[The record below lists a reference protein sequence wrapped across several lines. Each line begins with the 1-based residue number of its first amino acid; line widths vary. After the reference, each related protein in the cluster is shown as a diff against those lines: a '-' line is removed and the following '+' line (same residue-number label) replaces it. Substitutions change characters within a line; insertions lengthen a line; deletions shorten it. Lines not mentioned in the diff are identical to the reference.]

1 MEITKFSVIN
11 PILRQ
16 HHNEASRIGQVKP
29 GFNRV
34 VKIVLADMDE
44 RDKFLKDTMKMKAAS
59 APWNKVFVKKDQ
71 HPVYLEEN
79 KRLRK
84 KVGELKRKQ
93 GYENKEIKIVD
104 GQLLVDNVSVDRNLF
119 FH

>member
-1 MEITKFSVIN
+1 ME
-11 PILRQ
+11 
-16 HHNEASRIGQVKP
+16 
-29 GFNRV
+29 
-34 VKIVLADMDE
+34 
-44 RDKFLKDTMKMKAAS
+44 
-59 APWNKVFVKKDQ
+59 KVFVKKDQ